1 METQIIKFDGLKES
15 QINKLLLNHPYIKS
29 AIIQIGYAGRTNK
42 TMNKIINGN

>member
-29 AIIQIGYAGRTNK
+29 AIIQIGYASHSNK
-42 TMNKIINGN
+42 MRDKIINGN